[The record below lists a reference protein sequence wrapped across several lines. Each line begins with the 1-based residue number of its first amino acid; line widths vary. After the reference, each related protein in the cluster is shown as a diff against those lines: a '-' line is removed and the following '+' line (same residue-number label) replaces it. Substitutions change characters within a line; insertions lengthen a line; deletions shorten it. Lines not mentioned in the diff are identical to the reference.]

1 MINAIRADFYRLLHT
16 KGFFITQIALIL
28 IIIVSVFT
36 QALGSAGVMTEQ
48 LKHLQS
54 GALDLKWD
62 SYQTVIAMSTMAAY
76 LIYFS
81 LPLFVMILG
90 YDLTK
95 KTYKNQLAIGISR
108 WYFFMSKYLIF
119 LLISACQF
127 IFYYGFTFL
136 AAGIRYGFGT
146 PPENFWGD
154 LLRMMGIQFIT
165 FQAIFAIALLLLT
178 LTFSNVSAVIG
189 VIVTSMVL
197 GIISAVLP
205 KVEWLKYFDFQT
217 NINIAWLKDMP
228 EHYWLKAI
236 IAALAF
242 TIILGCLAYQGIR
255 KRDL

>member
-119 LLISACQF
+119 LLISAC
-127 IFYYGFTFL
+127 
-136 AAGIRYGFGT
+136 
-146 PPENFWGD
+146 
-154 LLRMMGIQFIT
+154 
-165 FQAIFAIALLLLT
+165 
-178 LTFSNVSAVIG
+178 
-189 VIVTSMVL
+189 
-197 GIISAVLP
+197 
-205 KVEWLKYFDFQT
+205 
-217 NINIAWLKDMP
+217 
-228 EHYWLKAI
+228 
-236 IAALAF
+236 
-242 TIILGCLAYQGIR
+242 
-255 KRDL
+255 

>member
-146 PPENFWGD
+146 PPENFLGRSSPHDGD
-154 LLRMMGIQFIT
+154 SIYY
-165 FQAIFAIALLLLT
+165 
-178 LTFSNVSAVIG
+178 FSS
-189 VIVTSMVL
+189 
-197 GIISAVLP
+197 
-205 KVEWLKYFDFQT
+205 YFR
-217 NINIAWLKDMP
+217 
-228 EHYWLKAI
+228 
-236 IAALAF
+236 
-242 TIILGCLAYQGIR
+242 GCLITLDPDIFERISSHRCNCNFHGSWHHFGCSA
-255 KRDL
+255 

>member
-1 MINAIRADFYRLLHT
+1 
-16 KGFFITQIALIL
+16 
-28 IIIVSVFT
+28 
-36 QALGSAGVMTEQ
+36 
-48 LKHLQS
+48 
-54 GALDLKWD
+54 
-62 SYQTVIAMSTMAAY
+62 MAAY

-108 WYFFMSKYLIF
+108 WYFFYVQVSDFLIDF
-119 LLISACQF
+119 RLPIY
-127 IFYYGFTFL
+127 I
-136 AAGIRYGFGT
+136 
-146 PPENFWGD
+146 
-154 LLRMMGIQFIT
+154 LLRLYLPSSRHSLRIWYSTRKFLGRSSPHDGIQFIT
-165 FQAIFAIALLLLT
+165 FQAIFAVALLLLT

-228 EHYWLKAI
+228 EALLAKSNHSRISLYDYPWLSSLSRYTK
-236 IAALAF
+236 
-242 TIILGCLAYQGIR
+242 T
-255 KRDL
+255 